1 MGAEAAA
8 PAVTAVGDL
17 RPMSEPEL
25 IEVERQALVEA
36 ARKRLRQ
43 HLDEEAAA
51 LAGDD
56 PALAAVTH
64 LGEQLRGEER

>member
-1 MGAEAAA
+1 
-8 PAVTAVGDL
+8 
-17 RPMSEPEL
+17 MSEPEL
-25 IEVERQALVEA
+25 IEAARQALVEA
-36 ARKRLRQ
+36 ARKRLRR

-64 LGEQLRGEER
+64 LGQQLRGEER

>member
-1 MGAEAAA
+1 
-8 PAVTAVGDL
+8 
-17 RPMSEPEL
+17 MSEPEL